1 MSCEPIHRVRVA
13 VLWSFP
19 AVLYI
24 QQYFKQWGLFCK
36 NNKEFMLIA
45 HQMLAYICMYVC
57 VYVYIYM
64 RWRQTPVF
72 GSGQRFIPSDVS
84 NIRKQK

>member
-1 MSCEPIHRVRVA
+1 
-13 VLWSFP
+13 
-19 AVLYI
+19 
-24 QQYFKQWGLFCK
+24 
-36 NNKEFMLIA
+36 MLIA